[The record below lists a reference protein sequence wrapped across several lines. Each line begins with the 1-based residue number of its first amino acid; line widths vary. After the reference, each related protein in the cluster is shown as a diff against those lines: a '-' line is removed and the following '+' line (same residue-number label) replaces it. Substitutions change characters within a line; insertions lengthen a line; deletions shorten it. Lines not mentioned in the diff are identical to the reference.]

1 MDRPG
6 FYSSRASAL
15 LLSFFMMTM
24 LILVAISVS
33 VLVIRDV
40 SAVRT
45 IVGGTQAFYA
55 AEGMSELGL
64 YAVKENLPGYEPS
77 YSDYTFTNS
86 ALASTDLQARGAVV
100 PCEGQS
106 EDGWGRLGL
115 NESVQLALF
124 AQTNPEGDFL
134 KNTSFKV
141 EFYVGDED
149 GNSLFND
156 MTQFLTQQ
164 DVLRWKILGLY
175 YAQTEAISE
184 YIPLDTENT
193 RIDRTNPSVFGPGTD
208 GLKEGYQW
216 GKYYDSGTPSRFF
229 SDYPISTFLADHDY
243 SYLILTNIIQDYD
256 EFDVTPYIF
265 YRLHWVAGSSLA
277 ATELDIFYRLHW
289 VAGSSLATT
298 ELDSVVCEYTEINS
312 VADSAQG
319 NARQLLQ
326 TLVREGEN
334 LPVFDFVL
342 YHTKEGLNIIT
353 SQLLLDL
360 FIGYNCQR
368 QPLGGDTISNKRPS
382 MWKSFILPVV
392 PDQLRAKNPF

>member
-1 MDRPG
+1 MRH
-6 FYSSRASAL
+6 RASAL
-15 LLSFFMMTM
+15 LLSFFMMTL

-40 SAVRT
+40 AAVRT
-45 IVGGTQAFYA
+45 IVGGSQAFYA

-64 YAVKENLPGYEPS
+64 YAVKENLPGYEPL
-77 YSDYTFTNS
+77 YEDYTFTND
-86 ALASTDLQARGAVV
+86 ALASADLHARDVVV

-115 NESVQLALF
+115 NESIQLALF
-124 AQTNPEGDFL
+124 AQTDSEGNFL

-156 MTQFLTQQ
+156 MTSFLTQQ

-184 YIPLDTENT
+184 YIPLDTENSRT
-193 RIDRTNPSVFGPGTD
+193 NETNPSVFGPGTD

-216 GKYYDSGTPSRFF
+216 GKYYDSGSPSHFYAN
-229 SDYPISTFLADHDY
+229 YPISTFLADHDY
-243 SYLILTNIIQDYD
+243 NYLVLTNIIQGYEDA
-256 EFDVTPYIF
+256 YIF
-265 YRLHWVAGSSLA
+265 YRLNWTAGSS
-277 ATELDIFYRLHW
+277 
-289 VAGSSLATT
+289 SATT
-298 ELDSVVCEYTEINS
+298 ELDSVVCEYTEIS
-312 VADSAQG
+312 STADSVQG
-319 NARQLLQ
+319 EARQLLQ

-342 YHTKEGLNIIT
+342 YHTA
-353 SQLLLDL
+353 D
-360 FIGYNCQR
+360 
-368 QPLGGDTISNKRPS
+368 D
-382 MWKSFILPVV
+382 
-392 PDQLRAKNPF
+392 D